1 MLGYMFNITRNKYMS
16 NKIKILPLFLLFLVT
31 ACNSPEESQATTDA
45 VSQETIINTQET
57 VLPETI
63 QSSETVVDVDLTQV
77 HFNLVYSVVTNM
89 MQNPDDYEGKI
100 VRITGRYNCQII
112 DGQEYMACIV
122 TDGPG
127 CCQTGLEFVPVNR
140 DRLPASDEQITVVGR
155 FTPYVEGEN
164 IYFTLLEA
172 TIE

>member
-1 MLGYMFNITRNKYMS
+1 MS
-16 NKIKILPLFLLFLVT
+16 NKIKILSLFLLFFVT
-31 ACNSPEESQATTDA
+31 ACGNPEEPQATTEI
-45 VSQETIINTQET
+45 VSQETVISTQKA

-63 QSSETVVDVDLTQV
+63 QSSETMVDVDLTQV

-89 MQNPDDYEGKI
+89 MQNPDEYEGKI

>member
-1 MLGYMFNITRNKYMS
+1 MLGYMFNITRNKDMS
-16 NKIKILPLFLLFLVT
+16 NKIKILPLFLLFFVT
-31 ACNSPEESQATTDA
+31 ACGNPEEPQITTEA
-45 VSQETIINTQET
+45 VSQETVISTQDA

-63 QSSETVVDVDLTQV
+63 QSSETMVDVDLTQV

-89 MQNPDDYEGKI
+89 MQNPDEYEGKI
-100 VRITGRYNCQII
+100 VRITGRYNCQVI

-140 DRLPASDEQITVVGR
+140 DRLRHQMNR
-155 FTPYVEGEN
+155 
-164 IYFTLLEA
+164 
-172 TIE
+172 